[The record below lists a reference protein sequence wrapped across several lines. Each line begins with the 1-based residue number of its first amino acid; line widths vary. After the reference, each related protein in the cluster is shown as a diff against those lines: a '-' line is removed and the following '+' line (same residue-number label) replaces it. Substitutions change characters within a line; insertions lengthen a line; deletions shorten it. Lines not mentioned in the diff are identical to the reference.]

1 MSTANPDSIAG
12 AFLGGAAAG
21 ADAERLQ
28 AMQRQRLSTETTGG
42 DVMVPM
48 PGATLARLADIID
61 HDYIAED
68 HTSIF
73 HDIEKYLKSPLPGAQ
88 YCWAAKDDPN
98 TYGRER
104 RKEYRRVEYNEI
116 VDNCPL
122 PLTTHVGPTGEY
134 CCVYDLVLMEMPP
147 DVVRK
152 KRRWPAQGALL
163 RTVRGVPFKQMKDGL
178 TDMTGGAVRSEM
190 EITPE
195 GGDTIRL
202 E

>member
-1 MSTANPDSIAG
+1 MTTTGKDSIAN
-12 AFLGGAAAG
+12 AFLGGAAAA
-21 ADAERLQ
+21 ADTERLQ
-28 AMQRQRLSTETTGG
+28 AMTKQRQSVEGVAAEAL
-42 DVMVPM
+42 VPM

-61 HDYIAED
+61 HDYIPED

-73 HDIEKYLKSPLPGAQ
+73 NAVEQYIKAPLPGAQ

-104 RKEYRRVEYNEI
+104 RKEYRRVEYVEI
-116 VDNCPL
+116 IDNCPL

-147 DVVRK
+147 DIVRK

-163 RTVRGVPFKQMKDGL
+163 RTVRGVPFKTMKDGL
-178 TDMTGGAVRSEM
+178 ADMTGGAVRSEM

-195 GGDTIRL
+195 GGESIHL

>member
-1 MSTANPDSIAG
+1 MSTIAKDSIAG
-12 AFLGGAAAG
+12 SFLGGAAAA

-28 AMQRQRLSTETTGG
+28 QMTQQRKSVEGMSADAL
-42 DVMVPM
+42 VPM

-61 HDYIAED
+61 HDYIPED

-73 HDIEKYLKSPLPGAQ
+73 NGVEQWLKAPLPGAQ

-104 RKEYRRVEYNEI
+104 RKEYRRVEYVEI
-116 VDNCPL
+116 IDNCPL

-134 CCVYDLVLMEMPP
+134 TCVYDLVLMEMPP
-147 DVVRK
+147 DVVRQ

-163 RTVRGVPFKQMKDGL
+163 RTVRGVPFKTMKEGL
-178 TDMTGGAVRSEM
+178 ADMTGGGVHAQM

>member
-1 MSTANPDSIAG
+1 MTIAKDSVAG
-12 AFLGGAAAG
+12 AFLSGAAEAEQLQRITEERRSVEG
-21 ADAERLQ
+21 MSGDAL
-28 AMQRQRLSTETTGG
+28 
-42 DVMVPM
+42 VPM

-61 HDYIAED
+61 HDYIPED

-73 HDIEKYLKSPLPGAQ
+73 SSIVDYLEHPTPGAD

-104 RKEYRRVEYNEI
+104 RKEYRRVEYAEI
-116 VDNCPL
+116 RGDCPL

-163 RTVRGVPFKQMKDGL
+163 RTVRGVPFKTMKSGL
-178 TDMTGGAVRSEM
+178 QDITGGAVHAQM
-190 EITPE
+190 DITPE
-195 GGDTIRL
+195 GGDTIHI

>member
-1 MSTANPDSIAG
+1 MSTAHPDS
-12 AFLGGAAAG
+12 LGGSFVTGLQEESTAQQLQRISKERQAFEG
-21 ADAERLQ
+21 VDADQVVPLP
-28 AMQRQRLSTETTGG
+28 GG
-42 DVMVPM
+42 TM
-48 PGATLARLADIID
+48 ARLADIID
-61 HDYIAED
+61 HDYTAED

-73 HDIEKYLKSPLPGAQ
+73 NDVEQYLLNPTPGAQ

-104 RKEYRRVEYNEI
+104 RKEYRRVDYTELRDDI
-116 VDNCPL
+116 SL

-152 KRRWPAQGALL
+152 KRRWPAQAALL
-163 RTVRGVPFKQMKDGL
+163 RTVRGVPFKQMKEGL
-178 TDMTGGAVRSEM
+178 SDMTGGGVRAEM
-190 EITPE
+190 DVTPE
-195 GGDTIRL
+195 GGATAHF